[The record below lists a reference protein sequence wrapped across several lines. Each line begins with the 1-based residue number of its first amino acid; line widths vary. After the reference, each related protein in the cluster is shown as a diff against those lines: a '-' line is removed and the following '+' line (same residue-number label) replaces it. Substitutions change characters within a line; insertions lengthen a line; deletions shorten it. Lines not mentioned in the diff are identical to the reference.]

1 MATKKKVVGIS
12 ELNRR
17 NVEAAM
23 KLARLSIDNS
33 QRVLSLHADLAKA
46 IFEDT
51 VANAKA
57 HASVRN
63 PQDLVELNTKYVQA
77 TAKRV
82 VEVARK
88 VSGIANQSRNEFSRV
103 LTQQMIASKGELT
116 EAVQSLVKSLPAGAP
131 DVNKSVEQA
140 IAAANAAFEQLSKV
154 SANAL
159 SAVGIKKATPAT
171 KAKAAVKKATA
182 TVKKA
187 VKAAPAKAKA
197 APAKAKAAPAKAKA
211 AVKPAVKKAVAAAK
225 PVAAKAKAAVA
236 AATEAVTPAA

>member
-33 QRVLSLHADLAKA
+33 QRVLSLHSDLAKA

-57 HASVRN
+57 HAKVRT
-63 PQDLVELNTKYVQA
+63 PQELVALNTKYVQA

-103 LTQQMIASKGELT
+103 LQQQMIASKSELT
-116 EAVQSLVKSLPAGAP
+116 EAVQALVKNLPAGMP

-140 IAAANAAFEQLSKV
+140 VAAANAAFEQLSQV
-154 SANAL
+154 SNNAL
-159 SAVGIKKATPAT
+159 TAVGVKKATPAA
-171 KAKAAVKKATA
+171 KAKAAVKKTTA

-197 APAKAKAAPAKAKA
+197 APAKAKAA
-211 AVKPAVKKAVAAAK
+211 VKPAVKKVAAAAK
-225 PVAAKAKAAVA
+225 PVAAKAKAAVS
-236 AATEAVTPAA
+236 AATAAVTPAA

>member
-51 VANAKA
+51 IANAKA
-57 HASVRN
+57 HANVRT

-103 LTQQMIASKGELT
+103 LSAQLSASKNELT
-116 EAVQSLVKSLPAGAP
+116 DAVQALVKSLPAGTP
-131 DVNKSVEQA
+131 DVNKAVEQA
-140 IAAANAAFEQLSKV
+140 IAAANGAFEQLQAV
-154 SANAL
+154 SNKAL
-159 SAVGIKKATPAT
+159 SAVGVKKATPAA
-171 KAKAAVKKATA
+171 KAKAAVKKTA
-182 TVKKA
+182 AAVKKT
-187 VKAAPAKAKA
+187 VKA

-211 AVKPAVKKAVAAAK
+211 AVKPVAKKVAAAAK
-225 PVAAKAKAAVA
+225 PAAAKAKAAVKA
-236 AATEAVTPAA
+236 AVETVTPAA

>member
-23 KLARLSIDNS
+23 NLARLSIDNS
-33 QRVLSLHADLAKA
+33 QRVLSLHADLAKS

-57 HASVRN
+57 HAKVRT

-82 VEVARK
+82 IEVARK

-103 LTQQMIASKGELT
+103 LTRQMIASKSELT
-116 EAVQSLVKSLPAGAP
+116 EAVQKLVQNLPAGTP
-131 DVNKSVEQA
+131 DVSKAVDQA
-140 IAAANAAFEQLSKV
+140 LAAANSAFEQLSKV
-154 SANAL
+154 SGNAL
-159 SAVGIKKATPAT
+159 NAVGVKKASPAAKQVVAT
-171 KAKAAVKKATA
+171 KKAAVKKVATVQKAAVKKVATVQKAATQKAA
-182 TVKKA
+182 TVKKVA
-187 VKAAPAKAKA
+187 T
-197 APAKAKAAPAKAKA
+197 
-211 AVKPAVKKAVAAAK
+211 KKVAAARK
-225 PVAAKAKAAVA
+225 QVTEQVA
-236 AATEAVTPAA
+236 AATAAVTN

>member
-57 HASVRN
+57 HANIRT

-82 VEVARK
+82 IEVARK

-103 LTQQMIASKGELT
+103 LTQQMVASKSELT
-116 EAVQSLVKSLPAGAP
+116 EAVQKLVQNLPAGTP
-131 DVNKSVEQA
+131 DVSKAVDQA
-140 IAAANAAFEQLSKV
+140 LTAANSAFEQLSKV
-154 SANAL
+154 SGNAL
-159 SAVGIKKATPAT
+159 NAVGIKKPA
-171 KAKAAVKKATA
+171 A
-182 TVKKA
+182 
-187 VKAAPAKAKA
+187 
-197 APAKAKAAPAKAKA
+197 
-211 AVKPAVKKAVAAAK
+211 KPAVKKAAAKKPVAKKPAAKPAAKKAAAK
-225 PVAAKAKAAVA
+225 PAAKPVVKAAVKKPAAKKA
-236 AATEAVTPAA
+236 AAKPAVAPAAAAQA

>member
-57 HASVRN
+57 HASVRT
-63 PQDLVELNTKYVQA
+63 PQDLVALNTKYVQA

-103 LTQQMIASKGELT
+103 LQQQMIASKGELT
-116 EAVQSLVKSLPAGAP
+116 EAVQALVKNLPAGVP

-140 IAAANAAFEQLSKV
+140 IAAANAAFEQLQEV
-154 SANAL
+154 SGKAL
-159 SAVGIKKATPAT
+159 SAVGVKKQTPAA
-171 KAKAAVKKATA
+171 KAKATVKKTAA

-197 APAKAKAAPAKAKA
+197 APVKAKA
-211 AVKPAVKKAVAAAK
+211 AVKSAVKPVVKKATAAAK
-225 PVAAKAKAAVA
+225 PVAAKAKAAVSA
-236 AATEAVTPAA
+236 AAAAVTPAA